1 MYKKIKIKCI
11 ALKYCVLK
19 TKYFLMTIAFF
30 NLFYMSRNEL
40 TTMNIP
46 KSSKITFF
54 KPLIFLFCIALP
66 WNAAAQQD
74 SMDKEK
80 VIFSQA
86 AQELSS
92 GAYDTALNLF
102 NTLLQIRSGKYGM
115 ASVPVA
121 NVLTN
126 IGVIKSQLGLYDD
139 AISFYSRSSAIYEAA
154 GNKELKRLGSVYQN
168 LGICYNAKGDIE
180 KARTY
185 YENTDRI
192 FQKLEISDQVFYEI
206 LLANLALFYLDN
218 KNISEAEKSIKKSF
232 ALNSKS
238 PRNFQKWNTSGMIYL
253 AKKEYEKSISCLN
266 KAINSGEKDLGTDFA
281 EKGLTYMNLGM
292 VYLEMED
299 SDHSLLNYLT
309 AKKLLEKSMGGQGIS
324 YSSCLKDIGLNYLRK
339 KENESNLEKFLA
351 QRKKNLE
358 TSLDYFQKAIIAI
371 TPGFTSGNAET
382 NPAAEDAIDKTRF
395 LDVIK
400 NKAEAFYLIS
410 QLEDKMGNKEASLRQ
425 MKLALETYDLSIET
439 IHLIRNGF
447 QNPESRLF
455 LSENEHPVYA
465 AAVQV
470 AVRLYETTHE
480 LRYFEKGFEISERSR
495 SADFQ
500 TMLREVQAKKVS
512 GVPDSLLDKEN
523 NLKGEI
529 AAYENFIFNEKGS
542 QTPDAK
548 KINLWKDKV
557 FSLSGNYQQLI
568 NLIEKNYPTYYQY
581 KYADPVVSLQK
592 IQGSLERREAFI
604 EYFINEGEKQSN
616 GELYTFVI
624 TNQEYKI
631 IRRPINQELDE
642 TIDHFLKFIKNG
654 EVLKTR
660 KADYIAYTKNA
671 LKLYNLLIDPFE
683 SSLVDYRLVIVPDD
697 KLSYLPFDA
706 FLFSA
711 PDTSKM
717 NFRNLDYLV
726 HHHAVS
732 YTYSATQLY
741 YYFQNN
747 YKYSNKLGA
756 FAPDYTDNQP
766 TGVNDTD
773 HFLPLPG
780 AVAEISGI
788 ISLLSGDQYVK
799 EKANK
804 QNFKQKAG
812 DYDILHLAM
821 HTILNDTLPLYSKM
835 VFSADSTGKK
845 ERTLNTFEIYNLK
858 LKSDMVVLSGCNTGT
873 GKLQKGEGV
882 MSLARG
888 FFYAGCPS
896 IIMTLWNVEDVS
908 SSTIMIEFY
917 RNLKN
922 GFSKDEALRKAKD
935 SYIAGADPLKAHPYF
950 WLGYVSIGKQTP
962 LFKTKA
968 GYFVGLII
976 FVFLAIVLEKWYFK
990 RKKRVSR
997 LK

>member
-1 MYKKIKIKCI
+1 
-11 ALKYCVLK
+11 
-19 TKYFLMTIAFF
+19 
-30 NLFYMSRNEL
+30 
-40 TTMNIP
+40 
-46 KSSKITFF
+46 
-54 KPLIFLFCIALP
+54 LIIP
-66 WNAAAQQD
+66 WNGHAQQ
-74 SMDKEK
+74 SSADKEK
-80 VIFSQA
+80 EIFSQA
-86 AQELSS
+86 ARELSNGS
-92 GAYDTALNLF
+92 YDTALNLF
-102 NTLLQIRSGKYGM
+102 NTLLQIRIGKYGM

-139 AISFYSRSSAIYEAA
+139 AISFYDRSSVIYEAA
-154 GNKELKRLGSVYQN
+154 GSKELKRLGSVYQN

-192 FQKLEISDQVFYEI
+192 FQKLDMSNQVVYEI

-218 KNISEAEKSIKKSF
+218 KNISEAENCIKKSF
-232 ALNSKS
+232 ALNSNS
-238 PRNFQKWNTSGMIYL
+238 PRNFNKWTSRGLIFF

-266 KAINSGEKDLGTDFA
+266 KAITLGEKDLGINFT
-281 EKGLTYMNLGM
+281 EEGLIYMNLGM
-292 VYLEMED
+292 VYLELED
-299 SDHSLLNYLT
+299 FDHSLANYLT
-309 AKKLLEKSMGGQGIS
+309 AKKLIEKSMGGQGIS

-339 KENESNLEKFLA
+339 KESESNLEKFLV

-371 TPGFTSGNAET
+371 TPGFTSSNIDI
-382 NPAAEDAIDKTRF
+382 NPNAEDAIDKTRL

-410 QLEDKMGNKEASLRQ
+410 QLEEKLGNKEASIQ
-425 MKLALETYDLSIET
+425 KMKFALETYELSIKT

-447 QNPESRLF
+447 QNQESRLF

-465 AAVQV
+465 DAIKV

-480 LRYFEKGFEISERSR
+480 LQYFEKGFGISERSR

-512 GVPDSLLDKEN
+512 GVPDSLLNKEIA
-523 NLKGEI
+523 LKGEI
-529 AAYENFIFNEKGS
+529 AAYENFIFNEKS
-542 QTPDAK
+542 SPTPDPK

-557 FSLSGNYQQLI
+557 FSLSQNYQQMI
-568 NLIEKNYPTYYQY
+568 NLFEKKYPTYYQY
-581 KYADPVVSLQK
+581 KYADPVVSIQK
-592 IQGSLERREAFI
+592 IQGSLERREAFV
-604 EYFINEGEKQSN
+604 EYFINDGGKKSES
-616 GELYTFVI
+616 ELYTFVI

-631 IRRPINQELDE
+631 IRRAINPELDA
-642 TIDHFLKFIKNG
+642 TIDHFLRFIKNG

-660 KADYIAYTKNA
+660 RADFVEYTKNA
-671 LKLYNLLIDPFE
+671 LQLYKLLIEPVE
-683 SSLVDYRLVIVPDD
+683 PSLIDYRLVIVPDD

-706 FLFSA
+706 FLVSS
-711 PDTSKM
+711 PDTSRM
-717 NFRNLDYLV
+717 DFRNLDYLV
-726 HHHAVS
+726 HHHAIS
-732 YTYSATQLY
+732 YTYSATLLY

-747 YKYSNKLGA
+747 YKYSNKIGA
-756 FAPDYTDNQP
+756 FAPDYTDEQL
-766 TGVNDTD
+766 TGINEQD

-780 AVAEISGI
+780 AEAEIKGI
-788 ISLLSGDQYVK
+788 TDLIPGDQYLK
-799 EKANK
+799 GNASK
-804 QNFKQKAG
+804 QNFKQNAG
-812 DYDILHLAM
+812 NYDILHLAM
-821 HTILNDTLPLYSKM
+821 HTVLNDTLPLYSKM

-845 ERTLNTFEIYNLK
+845 ERTLNTYEIYNLK
-858 LKSDMVVLSGCNTGT
+858 LKADMVVLSGCNTGT

-896 IIMTLWNVEDVS
+896 IIMTLWNVEDLS
-908 SSTIMIEFY
+908 SSTIMVEFY

-922 GFSKDEALRKAKD
+922 GFSKDEALRKAKV
-935 SYIAGADPLKAHPYF
+935 SYISGADPLKAHPYF

-990 RKKRVSR
+990 RKKSVSQ